1 MVVSTHSNEG
11 PKDLE
16 RGVITAEYGEDNDAA
31 QAESPWPHNK
41 CLDRKT
47 NDGEN
52 KELVAG
58 SLNKADNFAFQ
69 ILSGERLPISFLH

>member
-1 MVVSTHSNEG
+1 MVVPTHSNEG

-41 CLDRKT
+41 YLDRETK
-47 NDGEN
+47 DGEN
-52 KELVAG
+52 KELVASTMDRG
-58 SLNKADNFAFQ
+58 DNL
-69 ILSGERLPISFLH
+69 LSKS